1 MRRVL
6 NSILR
11 EEYKHT
17 QPGTKPSE
25 IFLKLKFCISR
36 SYANKILVY
45 LFKSGFIS
53 VSGGFKMEVEKI
65 RLYTNA
71 NDDESGFI
79 ENETGLNRD
88 DTEETEI
95 SLIRQDV

>member
-1 MRRVL
+1 M
-6 NSILR
+6 
-11 EEYKHT
+11 
-17 QPGTKPSE
+17 
-25 IFLKLKFCISR
+25 FLKLKFSISS

-95 SLIRQDV
+95 SLIRQDVELIESVTNTGDTNPEIVN